1 MSAKRRPAVSR
12 VKRVGAPEEDTLD
25 SDAIMQEVMA
35 AVVKNVRVKRSYDV
49 PYLGGSSRA
58 GTIYIDRHLP
68 KSFTT
73 RGRRIAADPFIII
86 HEAIE
91 RVVGDSLKLDYQHAH
106 QIALRVEEAAVRA
119 AGVSWHDYNAFM
131 QKNVDRAGKQF
142 TKLPPDLDLKPYRDE
157 GDQEML
163 EQIHRLRRA
172 RLGRGQ

>member
-25 SDAIMQEVMA
+25 SDEIMQEVVA
-35 AVVKNVRVKRSYDV
+35 AVVKHVRVNRSYDV

-68 KSFTT
+68 KSFNT

-91 RVVGDSLKLDYQHAH
+91 RVVGDRLRLHYQHAH

-119 AGVSWHDYNAFM
+119 EGISWHDYNAFM
-131 QKNVDRAGKQF
+131 QKNVERAGKHF

-157 GDQEML
+157 GDQGML
-163 EQIHRLRRA
+163 KRIRQVLRVRHPK
-172 RLGRGQ
+172 R